1 MERRVRL
8 SLLTCHSLAASCDHL
23 SYQYP
28 PFFLSPQSGLSG
40 DHLLLLSMP
49 RPPLSTSVRP
59 GYDVSLVTDDE
70 EEDERRSPP
79 PGVEDSSGEDAS
91 DELQSAGGSPKRSY
105 SEESGGEESDEGEDD
120 GEESPVE
127 DHFSSA
133 NEHHEDHTLSTG
145 FQAKALPRPAPTSTS
160 WKGSGTLKGTG
171 PKILSGSSRRP
182 RNSATYNL
190 IALSRQARG
199 YSSSSPKKRRSHRS
213 SPHISAS
220 GLRRRSELPT
230 YNLKEL
236 VQRTRGLP
244 KSTLLLGKGVAER
257 PVKRNT
263 NASGQTKGH
272 VRKWLGSD
280 GSDYDDDDDDA
291 VAAHTSKRRR
301 VDQDTSIIDSSASE
315 GPRVTEFAISKVD
328 SESKSIAK
336 TSWRDDAFAS
346 TFPGS
351 SALLQYIVPWILCGG
366 VSDPFV
372 LTDDE
377 RITSLLALPKQR
389 TIEWNKATRNR
400 WSVSGKIDIVALL
413 MQLTGEDSPSPCNK
427 CTSDPEYGQWVGCKV
442 MSSTMASEAW
452 NIYGCANCVY
462 HGKQTDCSLKS
473 WNRQRA
479 TKQKQSQQSS
489 LQKKSRDGNAQGS
502 SAEDTD
508 QSESSAT
515 ETTTAKD
522 KIAQD
527 STEEHPMYHDSNGAT
542 IREKPSQCQDI
553 SLVSADRG
561 VVTPLM
567 MEPWEKAPGRIRSR
581 NSARMDNIA
590 FSKSYLAN
598 GHEIPVC
605 GEATFRVVIIR
616 SGHVHHFKPQ
626 SDTTRLCS
634 IASGKLSVNMDGE
647 DTFTIGSHGM
657 FRILPGFGCLVESE
671 IYDDVIVHVTSINVE
686 YD

>member
-1 MERRVRL
+1 
-8 SLLTCHSLAASCDHL
+8 
-23 SYQYP
+23 
-28 PFFLSPQSGLSG
+28 
-40 DHLLLLSMP
+40 MP

-59 GYDVSLVTDDE
+59 RYDVSLVTDDD
-70 EEDERRSPP
+70 EEDEQHSPP
-79 PGVEDSSGEDAS
+79 LGIEDLSGEDAS
-91 DELQSAGGSPKRSY
+91 DELQSAGGSPKRSD

-127 DHFSSA
+127 DHSSSA
-133 NEHHEDHTLSTG
+133 NGHHEDHTLSTG
-145 FQAKALPRPAPTSTS
+145 FQAKALPRPAPTSKS

-171 PKILSGSSRRP
+171 PKVLSGSSRRP

-199 YSSSSPKKRRSHRS
+199 YSSSSPKKRRSERS

-236 VQRTRGLP
+236 VQQTRGLP
-244 KSTLLLGKGVAER
+244 KSTLLLGKGVAKR

-280 GSDYDDDDDDA
+280 DSDGDGGGDGDA
-291 VAAHTSKRRR
+291 VAAAAHTSKRRR
-301 VDQDTSIIDSSASE
+301 VDQDTSIVNSRASE
-315 GPRVTEFAISKVD
+315 GPRVTDFATPKLDI
-328 SESKSIAK
+328 ESKSIAK
-336 TSWRDDAFAS
+336 TSWRNDAVAS

-351 SALLQYIVPWILCGG
+351 SALLQYIVPWIICGG

-377 RITSLLALPKQR
+377 RITNLLALPKQR
-389 TIEWNKATRNR
+389 TIEWNNATRNR
-400 WSVSGKIDIVALL
+400 WSVSGKIDIVALI

-442 MSSTMASEAW
+442 MSSTMASEAL

-462 HGKQTDCSLKS
+462 HGKQTYCSLKI

-479 TKQKQSQQSS
+479 TKQIQSQQSS
-489 LQKKSRDGNAQGS
+489 LQKKSRDGSAQGS

-527 STEEHPMYHDSNGAT
+527 SNEEHPMYHDSSGAA
-542 IREKPSQCQDI
+542 IREKPSQRQDV

-561 VVTPLM
+561 IVTPLM

-581 NSARMDNIA
+581 NSEGMDNIA

-605 GEATFRVVIIR
+605 GEAAFRVVIIR

-634 IASGKLSVNMDGE
+634 IASGKLSVHMDGE
-647 DTFTIGSHGM
+647 DPFTIGSHGM
-657 FRILPGFGCLVESE
+657 FRILPDFGCLVESE